1 MSWRQREQMQK
12 EKEYRS
18 RKRRENKERTE
29 RIARYL
35 KHKGIEQLPK
45 LNKKFDYISF
55 CEKHGLVA
63 HGFHVPYSD
72 ITCECKEMSAPS
84 KNVKK
89 SAVVHFS
96 IKSSKVGQVV
106 ACSYP
111 SELGLFTSDIS
122 KVGCGSC
129 RKKLEAAIKLN
140 RGNEE

>member
-1 MSWRQREQMQK
+1 MNWRERE
-12 EKEYRS
+12 RN
-18 RKRRENKERTE
+18 RKAIEIRKKRKKDNKERTE

-35 KHKGIEQLPK
+35 KHKGIEQLPE

-55 CEKHGLVA
+55 CKKHGLVA
-63 HGFHVPYSD
+63 HGFHVPYSE
-72 ITCECKEMSAPS
+72 ITCECKDMSAPS

-96 IKSSKVGQVV
+96 IRSSKVGQVV

-129 RKKLEAAIKLN
+129 RQRLEMALKLSKEM
-140 RGNEE
+140 